1 MTSEFPRESKGGV
14 EPSRWSGEGC
24 SFSRTN
30 LPVEGRVSIDRSM
43 VAALLST
50 TPRQVPRSSTD
61 DSVQEPLA

>member
-1 MTSEFPRESKGGV
+1 
-14 EPSRWSGEGC
+14 
-24 SFSRTN
+24 
-30 LPVEGRVSIDRSM
+30 M